1 MVIFSLKVTDFV
13 FVRFRM
19 KRTSDQ
25 HLADLEARMGLKN
38 VKGVAVTVPLG
49 SGVIDIEKM

>member
-1 MVIFSLKVTDFV
+1 
-13 FVRFRM
+13 M

-49 SGVIDIEKM
+49 SGVLDVEKMLVEVPFYT